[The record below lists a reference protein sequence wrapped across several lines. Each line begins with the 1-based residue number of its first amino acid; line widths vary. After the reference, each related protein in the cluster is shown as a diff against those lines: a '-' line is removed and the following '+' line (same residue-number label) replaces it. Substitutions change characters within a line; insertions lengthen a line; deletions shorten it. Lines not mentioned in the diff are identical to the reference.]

1 MQLVEVQA
9 VNSNAPKLARFRMEI
24 DGMQNQGDQ
33 TRGSTS
39 VLCLEQRVR
48 SKVIKCVESADFQ
61 SELKATKFVTTP
73 LLSRNGNR

>member
-1 MQLVEVQA
+1 
-9 VNSNAPKLARFRMEI
+9 
-24 DGMQNQGDQ
+24 MQNQGDQ

-61 SELKATKFVTTP
+61 SELKATKFVTT
-73 LLSRNGNR
+73 LFLSRNGNR